1 MLTQRVK
8 KLEAEN
14 IVLRQRLTDVSQI
27 KGTVCVVQV
36 YELSDCNTVPPEY
49 ICLHLNFLMQAD
61 VEDYMQRNGIFD
73 LLSVPHLSTSS
84 ADSSSGNTSSSLSDS
99 SVCDTS
105 TVSNGSDFSSRYV
118 VCDLPSLF

>member
-1 MLTQRVK
+1 MFLKSKERYVLGEIHK
-8 KLEAEN
+8 YSVLSLMSLSFLLYLMFLE
-14 IVLRQRLTDVSQI
+14 
-27 KGTVCVVQV
+27 
-36 YELSDCNTVPPEY
+36 
-49 ICLHLNFLMQAD
+49 QAD

-105 TVSNGSDFSSRYV
+105 TVSNGSDFSSR
-118 VCDLPSLF
+118 